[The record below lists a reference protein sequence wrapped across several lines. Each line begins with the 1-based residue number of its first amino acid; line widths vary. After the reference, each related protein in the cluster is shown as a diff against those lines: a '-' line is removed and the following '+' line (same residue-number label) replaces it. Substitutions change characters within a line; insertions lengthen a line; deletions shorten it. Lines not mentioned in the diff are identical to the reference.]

1 MRRVFQMTKALV
13 GSNLFASHKDC
24 FTEKKKKEKK
34 KVQPNKKKIRK
45 ITLLYGKGHLP
56 G

>member
-24 FTEKKKKEKK
+24 FTEKKKKK
-34 KVQPNKKKIRK
+34 KVQQNKKKIRK
-45 ITLLYGKGHLP
+45 IALLYGKGHLP